1 MFKKVLVANRGE
13 IALRIIRACNELGIN
28 TVAVYSDV
36 DDLSL
41 HTKFA
46 DEAICIGPANS
57 SKSYL
62 NIPAI
67 IAAAE
72 LTNADAIHPGYGF
85 LSENPDF
92 SEICTDN
99 DLTFIGPTSDII
111 KIMGDKSKAK
121 ETMKEI
127 GVPVIPGSNGNV
139 NNLEEGINVAK
150 EIGFPIIIK
159 ATSGGGGRGMRVV
172 NHIDEFELAF
182 NTATSEAKI
191 SFNDSR
197 VYIEKYFTSPKHIEI
212 QIIADSNNN
221 VYSLLER
228 ECSLQRRHQKIVEES
243 PAPAL
248 SFKTRDEMSDIS
260 IKAVREIGYIGVGT
274 IEYLYDLETDKFYF
288 MEMNTRVQVEHP
300 VTEMILNYDI
310 VKNQILCHA
319 GHSLPDWLSNIK
331 PRGHSIECRINAENP
346 SKNFMPSPGTISSLH
361 LPGGN
366 GVRVDTHI
374 YSGYTIPSTY
384 DSMIAKVIVHAPS
397 RNEAINKMSSVLNE
411 FVIEGIST
419 TIPFQKSILSQSKFI
434 NGKYTTNF
442 LNTYE
447 YREENNE

>member
-99 DLTFIGPTSDII
+99 DLTFIGPSSDII

-121 ETMKEI
+121 ETMKGI

-139 NNLEEGINVAK
+139 NDLEEGIKVAE

-197 VYIEKYFTSPKHIEI
+197 VYIEKYFISPKHIEI

-228 ECSLQRRHQKIVEES
+228 ECSLQRRHQKILEES
-243 PAPAL
+243 PAPVL
-248 SFKTRDEMSDIS
+248 SSEIRDKMSNIS

-274 IEYLYDLETDKFYF
+274 IEYLYDLETDEFYF

-319 GHSLPDWLSNIK
+319 GLSLPDWLSNIK
-331 PRGHSIECRINAENP
+331 PRGHSIECRINAEDP

-374 YSGYTIPSTY
+374 YSGYTIPSSY

-397 RNEAINKMSSVLNE
+397 RTEAINKMSSVLNE

-419 TIPFQKSILSQSKFI
+419 TIPFQKSILSQFEFT
-434 NGKYTTNF
+434 NGRYTTNF